1 MTAITSGIAVDA
13 EAAPTHLGY
22 PIQWENL
29 PGAIDPE
36 RPQPFGLAL
45 IQVVLNHAIHAA
57 AAGPALQ
64 ARPEFGQI
72 GGIAVRH
79 HFYLAILG
87 VTHPSAQI
95 KFAGLPMH
103 KPTEAHPLHPTL
115 NQKMKNHG
123 LQLSS
128 PVLASFSDVA
138 SATQPGSPAAECFEL
153 IRSRYPPT

>member
-1 MTAITSGIAVDA
+1 
-13 EAAPTHLGY
+13 
-22 PIQWENL
+22 
-29 PGAIDPE
+29 
-36 RPQPFGLAL
+36 
-45 IQVVLNHAIHAA
+45 
-57 AAGPALQ
+57 
-64 ARPEFGQI
+64 
-72 GGIAVRH
+72 
-79 HFYLAILG
+79 
-87 VTHPSAQI
+87 
-95 KFAGLPMH
+95 MH